1 MLRLTRELWQSMA
14 LETITTRST
23 LPVDRRWVTSELVSI
38 ATMYS
43 DLFTAVQLQ
52 HTWQVYTNN
61 DRIQPIIGDPWTS
74 GFCGVYVVIVGAGLS
89 QN

>member
-1 MLRLTRELWQSMA
+1 MA
-14 LETITTRST
+14 LETITTRSAH
-23 LPVDRRWVTSELVSI
+23 PVDCRWVTSRLVSI
-38 ATMYS
+38 ATIYS

-52 HTWQVYTNN
+52 HTGQVYTNN
-61 DRIQPIIGDPWTS
+61 DRIQSIIADPWTS